1 MQEALA
7 ILQKYWKYDEFRS
20 PQDEIIDSVL
30 KGKDTFGLMPTGGGK
45 SICFQ
50 VPALMKDG
58 ICLVISPLVA
68 LMKDQVQRLQKL
80 GIKAIA
86 LTGGIRSDEM
96 IALLDNCEFGNYKF
110 LYLSPERL
118 QSDWILERIKN
129 LPINLIA
136 IDEAHCVSQWGH
148 DFRPAYLK
156 ISHLKAHFP
165 KIPFLALTASA
176 TNRVL
181 EDVILQ
187 LGLEKPAIFK
197 KSFARKNIAYMVFEV
212 EDKLYRMEQIL
223 KKNPQPSIIYV
234 RNRKSC
240 SETASQL
247 QSMGFKATYYHGG
260 LSVKEKEKNMGLW
273 MNEDVQIIVATNAF
287 GMGIDKSNVKTVIHI
302 HLPESIESYYQ
313 EAGRAGR
320 DEQTDKEGSLNS
332 DENKSNVKQKAFA
345 VLLNSPSD
353 KAQAQSQFIN
363 VLPDKQILTQIYI
376 KLCTYFQIAY
386 GEGINEQFSFN
397 LNHFC
402 QRYGFPTL
410 KTFNAIQF
418 LDRQGVL
425 SLSQEYSEKI
435 TMQFIIESKEV
446 IRYMS
451 LNPNDEPVVLSIL
464 RTYPGIYESQTAINL
479 SLIAKKAS
487 CEEAVIHSIL
497 EKLKELAIIDYHK
510 KNNDATIIF
519 NEVREDERTI
529 NKVSKYLENQN
540 KQKIAQF
547 ESVLQYINEKN
558 ICKSKLILHYF
569 GEKAEKDCGICS
581 YCISKKTKVG
591 DTSLILEK
599 IIGLLEIQD
608 LNSREIQKLTKN
620 SEDTIIFALQDLLEN
635 GKIVVKPNNKY
646 TLKSPLRPSQK
657 SRE

>member
-1 MQEALA
+1 MQTALQ
-7 ILQKYWKYDEFRS
+7 ILSKYWKYDEFRS
-20 PQDEIIDSVL
+20 PQSEIINSVL
-30 KGKDTFGLMPTGGGK
+30 EGNDTFGLMPTGGGK

-50 VPALMKDG
+50 IPAMMQDG

-68 LMKDQVQRLQKL
+68 LMKDQVQRLQEL
-80 GIKAIA
+80 DIKAIA
-86 LTGGIRSDEM
+86 LTGGIQSDEM
-96 IALLDNCEFGNYKF
+96 IRLLDNCEFGNYKF

-129 LPINLIA
+129 LSINLIA

-156 ISHLKAHFP
+156 IAHLKTHFP
-165 KIPFLALTASA
+165 KVPFLALTASA
-176 TNRVL
+176 TNKVL
-181 EDVILQ
+181 DDVILQ

-223 KKNPQPSIIYV
+223 KKNQQPSIVYV

-247 QSMGFKATYYHGG
+247 QSLGFKATYYHGG
-260 LSVKEKEKNMGLW
+260 LTIKDKEKNMSLW
-273 MNEDVQIIVATNAF
+273 MNEEVQIMVATNAF

-320 DEQTDKEGSLNS
+320 NDN
-332 DENKSNVKQKAFA
+332 KAFA
-345 VLLNSPSD
+345 VLLTSPSD
-353 KAQAQSQFIN
+353 KEQAQSQFIN
-363 VLPDKQILTQIYI
+363 VLPDKQLLTQIYI

-386 GEGINEQFSFN
+386 GEGINDQYSFN

-402 QRYGFPTL
+402 QKYGFPTL
-410 KTFNAIQF
+410 KCFNAIQF
-418 LDRQGVL
+418 LDRQGIL

-435 TMQFIIESKEV
+435 TMQFIIPSKEV
-446 IRYMS
+446 IRYIS
-451 LNPNDEPVVLSIL
+451 LNPKEEPLVLTIL
-464 RTYPGIYESQTAINL
+464 RTYPGIYESQTAINI
-479 SLIAKKAS
+479 SLVAKKS
-487 CEEAVIHSIL
+487 NCDEILIYSIL
-497 EKLKELAIIDYHK
+497 EKLKGLDIIDYHK

-529 NKVSKYLENQN
+529 NRVAKYLETQN

-547 ESVLQYINEKN
+547 ESVLNYVNEKKV
-558 ICKSKLILHYF
+558 CKSKLILSYF
-569 GEKAEKDCGICS
+569 GEKVETNCGICS
-581 YCISKKTKVG
+581 YCISNKKKSG
-591 DTSLILEK
+591 DSSLASKK
-599 IIGLLEIQD
+599 IIELLKIQD

-620 SEDTIIFALQDLLEN
+620 SEDDVIFALQNLLEKN
-635 GKIVVKPNNKY
+635 KIAVKPNNKY
-646 TLKSPLRPSQK
+646 TLKL
-657 SRE
+657 